1 MRLSHIWRRLHEL
14 FPHGDLD
21 TNVASSLHPEENEQ
35 HTIANVGRI
44 GSEFH
49 RCSVGSIVTASHGVH
64 MKQKARRKGFSARQ
78 VSGAK
83 QGQLLAPAACKDRR

>member
-1 MRLSHIWRRLHEL
+1 MRLSYIWRRLHEL

-21 TNVASSLHPEENEQ
+21 TNVASSLRSEENEQ
-35 HTIANVGRI
+35 HTIANVGRF
-44 GSEFH
+44 GSKFH
-49 RCSVGSIVTASHGVH
+49 RCSVVTASHGLH